1 MTELTTNEKKKTRGR
16 TPNKAPD
23 KSAKEPH
30 LGNQIRVLNSSTK
43 INSRVIDEHYRYS
56 QKRFDIVNERIRA
69 VDQSIDKRAKKQVD
83 LQINRIQELKN
94 VAKLINSIDGLQ
106 VRIDDLGERVRFMIH
121 KETVLTEVSRF
132 ARDKRDWLLLA
143 QFHLAVMRAFD
154 QDNEWWALN
163 APEMLIGE
171 WFDKIMNLLEE

>member
-1 MTELTTNEKKKTRGR
+1 MTALTTNEKKKSR
-16 TPNKAPD
+16 TKTSTKIPD
-23 KSAKEPH
+23 KKAENPH
-30 LGNQIRVLNSSTK
+30 LGNQIRTLSSSTK
-43 INSRVIDEHYRYS
+43 INSRVIDEHYKYS
-56 QKRFDIVNERIRA
+56 QKRFDIVNEKIRA
-69 VDQSIDKRAKKQVD
+69 VDHSIDKRAKKQVD

-132 ARDKRDWLLLA
+132 ARDKRDWLMLA

-163 APEMLIGE
+163 APEMVIGE
-171 WFDKIMNLLEE
+171 WFNRIMKLLEE

>member
-1 MTELTTNEKKKTRGR
+1 MTALTTNEKKKSR
-16 TPNKAPD
+16 TKTSTKIPD
-23 KSAKEPH
+23 KTAEKPH
-30 LGNQIRVLNSSTK
+30 LGNQIRVLNASTK
-43 INSRVIDEHYRYS
+43 VNSRDIDEHYRYS
-56 QKRFDIVNERIRA
+56 QKRFDIVNERIKT
-69 VDQSIDKRAKKQVD
+69 VDHSIDKRAKKQID

-154 QDNEWWALN
+154 QDNEWWEIN
-163 APEMLIGE
+163 APERLIGE
-171 WFDKIMNLLEE
+171 WFDRIMKLLEE